1 MTPVAPIGSPVKFR
15 RLRFSMDLDVAL
27 SIFHP
32 DNCNLPTVFINAI
45 PRELWRYI
53 DNKFAARVVITWQF
67 RATSRLLFPSPRLS
81 FHLTYVML
89 VHANKNASSL
99 VPRLCI
105 RASLSFKSYLIRRS
119 GCVTARR
126 NFRTVYEF
134 GRRVLS
140 FFLFF
145 PLPHLPRWKCFA
157 WNERYTD
164 WLKFLYSFD
173 LFTYLFSLR
182 DKRYRNDEW
191 LERSTRRELFLWNVK
206 DVEKCRRYRNLSFLG
221 FFNYERKQRIC
232 IKRWNFFWSSF
243 GEGSMV

>member
-15 RLRFSMDLDVAL
+15 RLRFSMDLGVAL

-134 GRRVLS
+134 VRSQSSFFFPFFPSPPSPAMKMLRMERKIYGLIKISLFLRFIYLS
-140 FFLFF
+140 FF
-145 PLPHLPRWKCFA
+145 
-157 WNERYTD
+157 
-164 WLKFLYSFD
+164 
-173 LFTYLFSLR
+173 
-182 DKRYRNDEW
+182 
-191 LERSTRRELFLWNVK
+191 
-206 DVEKCRRYRNLSFLG
+206 
-221 FFNYERKQRIC
+221 
-232 IKRWNFFWSSF
+232 SSR
-243 GEGSMV
+243 

>member
-145 PLPHLPRWKCFA
+145 PPPPSPAMKMLRM
-157 WNERYTD
+157 ERKIYG
-164 WLKFLYSFD
+164 LIKIS
-173 LFTYLFSLR
+173 
-182 DKRYRNDEW
+182 
-191 LERSTRRELFLWNVK
+191 LFL
-206 DVEKCRRYRNLSFLG
+206 RFIYLSF
-221 FFNYERKQRIC
+221 F
-232 IKRWNFFWSSF
+232 SSR
-243 GEGSMV
+243 